1 MIEKILEKV
10 KEQFVQKTTDS
21 TDELEQYIIAHNP
34 QTTCDVEKLERD
46 YTKYRFTGVG
56 RQEYYPITL

>member
-10 KEQFVQKTTDS
+10 TGKSEDKTDGLEQF
-21 TDELEQYIIAHNP
+21 IIANDP
-34 QTTCDVEKLERD
+34 QTPGDVEKLERD